1 MVWLKQVN
9 NKMSEKICLETTIGL
24 PVIESAGGLVCNRRH
39 HILLIFK
46 RGKWDMAKGRIEKGQ
61 SRETAALREVSEETG
76 LDESLLNI
84 QGKLVSTWH
93 TTYHGETQYLKKTH
107 WYYMEYDGDDDDTQA
122 QIEEG
127 IIECRWVHLSNLPAY
142 RELLRARVNY
152 VIDFWHENLAYV
164 PRS

>member
-1 MVWLKQVN
+1 MKVN
-9 NKMSEKICLETTIGL
+9 LETTVGL
-24 PVIESAGGLVCNRRH
+24 PIIESAGGLVCNHRH

-46 RGKWDMAKGRIEKGQ
+46 RGKWDMAKGRIEQGQ
-61 SRETAALREVSEETG
+61 SKIEAALREVSEETG
-76 LDESLLNI
+76 LDKKRLTI

-93 TTYHGETQYLKKTH
+93 TTSHGGVKYLKKTH
-107 WYYMEYDGDDDDTQA
+107 WYLMEYDGDDDDTNP

-142 RELLRARVNY
+142 RELLRARINY
-152 VIDFWHENLAYV
+152 VVDFWHENLAYV